1 MYFEIQEQR
10 FPERLRQSSGAPR
23 QLFARAG
30 SEDTYDHIMSRRRV
44 AIVGS
49 RAMSPYGMEVTER
62 LARELAAHGIVIISG
77 LAIGVD
83 GIAHRA
89 ALQAGGIGLA
99 VLPTSLHNIHPA
111 SHINL
116 AQQLVDNGGMLVTEY
131 SETAPVFKTNF
142 VARNR
147 IVTGLAEAVLVTEA
161 AEKSGTLHTATFA
174 HDQGVDVLAVPGNIT
189 SPTSAGTN
197 HLLKTGATPVTCTK
211 DVLRHLGIPVKRT
224 VSKRVRG
231 ANAAEQHLID
241 LLEQGTSDG
250 NELLM
255 ASGLSVEVFNHHLT
269 MLEISAKI
277 HPLGANRW
285 ALQ

>member
-1 MYFEIQEQR
+1 MRFEIPAHRLPQQ
-10 FPERLRQSSGAPR
+10 LRQASGAPKR
-23 QLFARAG
+23 LYACAK
-30 SEDTYDHIMSRRRV
+30 SEQIFDDIMSRRRV

-49 RAMSPYGMEVTER
+49 RKMSPYGREVTER

-83 GIAHRA
+83 GLAHQA
-89 ALQAGGIGLA
+89 AIEADGIGLA
-99 VLPTSLHNIHPA
+99 VLPTSIQRIHPA
-111 SHINL
+111 SHVNL
-116 AQQLVDNGGMLVTEY
+116 AKRLIDNGGMLVTEY
-131 SETAPVFKTNF
+131 AEHDPVYKTNF

-197 HLLKTGATPVTCTK
+197 HLLKTGATPVTCTL
-211 DVLRHLGIPVKRT
+211 DVLRHLGVASRHAG
-224 VSKRVRG
+224 SKRVRG
-231 ANAAEQHLID
+231 GNTAEQQLLD
-241 LLEQGTSDG
+241 LVERGTSDG
-250 NELLM
+250 NELLA
-255 ASGLSVEVFNHHLT
+255 ASGLSVAAFNHHLT

-285 ALQ
+285 AIY